1 MKNIQH
7 KLFTVLTFLI
17 KWVSVNY
24 ERQISK
30 NIKFR
35 VDILG
40 GAIMLMT
47 KMIVNL
53 GSGNGILCDRLY
65 ISI

>member
-53 GSGNGILCDRLY
+53 GSGNGILCDRL
-65 ISI
+65 